1 MISARDVVLFAAHL
15 CCCCGSKDRDDLC
28 GRKKNLFI
36 SLFLIKNF
44 CLLHIQRSAAEM
56 ISVISSLLQISGC
69 AEIISGKDIFCLCT
83 EMRSSLVVLF

>member
-44 CLLHIQRSAAEM
+44 CLLHISAAEM
-56 ISVISSLLQISGC
+56 ISVISSLLQRC
-69 AEIISGKDIFCLCT
+69 AEIISGKDIFSLCT